1 MIIITASLYPLFS
14 PPALSERA
22 SDPLYNFCLREPM
35 RLETESFLC
44 ARDRSATA
52 YILLGSGANRAEK
65 NKILVRILEIF
76 GADGTRRW
84 NGFH

>member
-35 RLETESFLC
+35 RLETESFY
-44 ARDRSATA
+44 ARDRRATA
-52 YILLGSGANRAEK
+52 YILLRANDQAEK